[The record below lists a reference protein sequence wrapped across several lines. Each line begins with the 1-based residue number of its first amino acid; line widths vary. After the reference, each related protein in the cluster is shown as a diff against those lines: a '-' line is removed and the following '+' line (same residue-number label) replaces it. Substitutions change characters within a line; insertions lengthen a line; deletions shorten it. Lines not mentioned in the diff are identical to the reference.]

1 MAPDVSAEE
10 ACRLA
15 RAMTL
20 KNAAAGLPHGGGK
33 SVILGDPRMPL
44 RDKEHLIRAFARA
57 IADLKDYI
65 PGPDMGTNEL
75 AMGWMHDEIGRAAGL
90 PREVGGIPLDELGAT
105 GFGLAA
111 AVDVGANAIALDL
124 KSAKVA
130 VQGFGAVGKHAAR
143 FLAQKG
149 CVLVA
154 ASDRR
159 GTVSCPAG
167 LDVAGLI
174 ALKETGQSVTDFPQG
189 TKAGIDAIID
199 IPCDIWIPAARPD
212 VLSKDN
218 IGRFKAKIV
227 AEGANIP
234 CTTEAEAILES
245 RGVLILPDFVVNA
258 GGVICAVTEFHGGNE
273 TTAFLSIDEKIR
285 RNTTL
290 SINKARGEGIS
301 MREAAMGLATERIWN
316 AQRTRRWK

>member
-1 MAPDVSAEE
+1 
-10 ACRLA
+10 
-15 RAMTL
+15 
-20 KNAAAGLPHGGGK
+20 
-33 SVILGDPRMPL
+33 
-44 RDKEHLIRAFARA
+44 
-57 IADLKDYI
+57 
-65 PGPDMGTNEL
+65 MGTDEL
-75 AMGWMHDEIGRAAGL
+75 AMGWVHDEIGRAVGL

-111 AVDVGANAIALDL
+111 AVDVGAKAIGLNL
-124 KSAKVA
+124 KGAQVA

-154 ASDRR
+154 ASDSR
-159 GTVSCPAG
+159 GTVSCSEG

-174 ALKETGQSVTDFPQG
+174 ALKEAGQSVTDSPEG
-189 TKAGIDAIID
+189 TKAPTEAIID
-199 IPCDIWIPAARPD
+199 VPCDIWIPAARPD
-212 VLSKDN
+212 VLTKDN
-218 IGRFKAKIV
+218 VGRLKTRIV

-234 CTTEAEAILES
+234 CTTEAEAILEA

-258 GGVICAVTEFHGGNE
+258 GGVICAATEFHGGNE

-285 RNTTL
+285 RNTAL
-290 SINKARGEGIS
+290 LIDKARGAGIS
-301 MREAAMGLATERIWN
+301 MREAALGLATERIWN

>member
-1 MAPDVSAEE
+1 
-10 ACRLA
+10 
-15 RAMTL
+15 
-20 KNAAAGLPHGGGK
+20 
-33 SVILGDPRMPL
+33 
-44 RDKEHLIRAFARA
+44 
-57 IADLKDYI
+57 
-65 PGPDMGTNEL
+65 
-75 AMGWMHDEIGRAAGL
+75 MHDKIGRAVDL

-111 AVDVGANAIALDL
+111 AVDVGAKAIGLDL
-124 KSAKVA
+124 RSAKVA

-143 FLAQKG
+143 FLAKMG

-154 ASDRR
+154 ASDSH
-159 GTVSCPAG
+159 GTVSSLGG

-174 ALKETGQSVTDFPQG
+174 ALKEAGQSVTDFPQG

-218 IGRFKAKIV
+218 IGRLKAKIV
-227 AEGANIP
+227 VEGANIP
-234 CTTEAEAILES
+234 CTTGAEAILES

-273 TTAFLSIDEKIR
+273 TTAFVSIDEKIR

-290 SINKARGEGIS
+290 LINKARGEGIS